1 MKRILALCSVL
12 ITLGAC
18 GIGAWAAA
26 RPPLT
31 IFIVPNA
38 TDIQVVSQGWG
49 AWQIRYYAPGSPTTW
64 YMDVAKQL
72 EAQHWSSPVYEYGA
86 LSRTYSRASSFWF
99 GELWEWAYLTFDPL
113 RPHGAQITVRR
124 ALSIS
129 WWRRLSENRHTP
141 PLAPRNFELSS
152 LNS

>member
-1 MKRILALCSVL
+1 MRRLFVL
-12 ITLGAC
+12 FGVLLTLAC
-18 GIGAWAAA
+18 GIGGWVAAH
-26 RPPLT
+26 PPL
-31 IFIVPNA
+31 ILFIVPEA
-38 TDIQVVSQGWG
+38 TDVKVATHGWNE
-49 AWQIRYYAPGSPTTW
+49 WQMSYHAPGSPTTW

-72 EAQHWSSPVYEYGA
+72 EAQHWSSPDRVEYGA